1 MNHSKSYLI
10 VRGLVRSVLAFSF
23 LLGLLVLIAH
33 IEGMS
38 F

>member
-1 MNHSKSYLI
+1 MNHSTTYLV

-33 IEGMS
+33 IEGMA